1 MKTPEIIPAEVP
13 SIVSEEVRAYKVNAR
28 NLLIPLLF
36 SAVAF
41 GIVTWLTY
49 VPGMWANLAKV
60 FKPGLL
66 VAAILTVSLRVVIG
80 AFRIKFV
87 SHGRIP
93 FVPALRT
100 QLVWDFYANI
110 TPSVI
115 GGTPF
120 AALYMNK
127 DQRIPLGEASGIMMF
142 LMLLDQIWFAVS
154 ILIMLG
160 ASMFVEIIPASVG
173 IIGEGAISLY
183 FLAIMSW
190 AAIFAYATLVRPQIL
205 EWLVLKLFSLRFLSR
220 FKARADREMEALQ
233 ARAAIIRKEKPM
245 FFVKGVLMTASLW
258 VCRYFL
264 LLFVVMSITEVYNP
278 VQIIFRAMA
287 ILLSYI
293 IMPTPGGAGG
303 IEAAYTVFM
312 TPLLGAAYVAPTLF
326 AWRFIG
332 FYMFIII
339 GVFLTAK
346 TMRDQSVRKQMGG

>member
-1 MKTPEIIPAEVP
+1 METPQIAPAHVP
-13 SIVSEEVRAYKVNAR
+13 SIVSEEVRAYKVNAK
-28 NLLIPLLF
+28 NLFLPLFF
-36 SAVAF
+36 SAIAF

-49 VPGMWANLAKV
+49 VPGMWSNLLQV
-60 FKPGLL
+60 FKPWLL
-66 VAAILTVSLRVVIG
+66 VAALVTVSTRVLLG
-80 AFRIKFV
+80 AIRINLV

-93 FVPALRT
+93 FIPAIRT

-127 DQRIPLGEASGIMMF
+127 DQRVPLGEASGIMMF

-154 ILIMLG
+154 ILIMLV
-160 ASMFVEIIPASVG
+160 ASLYVEIIPASIG
-173 IIGEGAISLY
+173 SIGEGAISLY
-183 FLAIMSW
+183 FLVIMGW

-205 EWLVLKLFSLRFLSR
+205 EWTIGKLFSLPFLRR
-220 FKARADREMEALQ
+220 FKGRADREMESLQ
-233 ARAAIIRKEKPM
+233 TRAAIIRKEKPI
-245 FFVKGVLMTASLW
+245 FFVKGVLLTASLW

-264 LLFVVMSITEVYNP
+264 LLFVVMSITDVYNP

-312 TPLLGAAYVAPTLF
+312 TPLLGAAFVAPTLF

-332 FYMFIII
+332 FYIFIII
-339 GVFLTAK
+339 GVFLTTK
-346 TMRDQSVRKQMGG
+346 TMGESSLRKNQDE